1 MVRNAEGWEERER
14 EREREREGRKEG
26 KPEEIF
32 PISNKWRGLCGFA
45 RSLAVVS
52 PVWEDALV
60 SSVFSHSRY
69 SPRVIRSKG
78 TWWYNLSLNYR
89 GCTPHSLT
97 Q

>member
-52 PVWEDALV
+52 PVWEDAFGKQRFQSLE
-60 SSVFSHSRY
+60 VFPTGY
-69 SPRVIRSKG
+69 
-78 TWWYNLSLNYR
+78 
-89 GCTPHSLT
+89 T